1 VAAVQIALLRA
12 VNLGPHNRVPMAAL
26 RELANDLGLT
36 NARTLLNSGNIVF
49 EGGRRSPAAVA
60 QLLEAETARRLGV
73 RTDFMVRR
81 AAEWQALIE
90 ANPFPD
96 VAKREPNRLLV
107 ICLKAA
113 PDARTARAFEQA
125 VRAGREQVRIAG
137 AQAYI
142 VYPDGVG
149 RSTLTMTAIE
159 KALGTRGTGRN
170 WRTVLKLA
178 ALADADGY
186 KPARRDVT

>member
-1 VAAVQIALLRA
+1 VHIALLRA

-26 RELANDLGLT
+26 RELVLDVGLT

-49 EGGRRSPAAVA
+49 EAGRRSPAAVE

-73 RTDFMVRR
+73 RTDFMIRR
-81 AAEWQALIE
+81 AAEWDALIE

-96 VAKREPNRLLV
+96 VVRREPHRLLV
-107 ICLKAA
+107 VCLKAA
-113 PDARTARAFEQA
+113 PAAAVSRAFEQMT
-125 VRAGREQVRIAG
+125 RSGGEQVRIVG
-137 AQAYI
+137 AQVYT

-149 RSTLTMTAIE
+149 RSTLTMAIIE

-170 WRTVLKLA
+170 WNTVLKLA
-178 ALADADGY
+178 RLARQPSGDER
-186 KPARRDVT
+186 P

>member
-1 VAAVQIALLRA
+1 VHVALLRA

-26 RELANDLGLT
+26 RDLALELGFT

-49 EGGRRSPAAVA
+49 EAGRRAPGAVA
-60 QLLEAETARRLGV
+60 QMLERETARRLGV
-73 RTDFMVRR
+73 QTDFMVRR
-81 AAEWQALIE
+81 AAEWQGIIA

-96 VAKREPNRLLV
+96 VAAREPNRLLV
-107 ICLKAA
+107 ICLKTA
-113 PDARTARAFEQA
+113 PGQPALRAFEQA
-125 VRAGREQVRIAG
+125 ARTGRERVRIVG

-149 RSTLTMTAIE
+149 QSKLTMTIIE

-170 WRTVLKLA
+170 WNTVLKLA
-178 ALADADGY
+178 DLAAPPQG
-186 KPARRDVT
+186 